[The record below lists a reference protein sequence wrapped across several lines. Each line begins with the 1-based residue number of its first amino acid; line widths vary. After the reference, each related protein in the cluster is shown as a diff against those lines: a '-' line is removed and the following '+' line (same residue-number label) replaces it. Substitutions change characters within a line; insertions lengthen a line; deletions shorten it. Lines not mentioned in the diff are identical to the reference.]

1 MSADPRASS
10 TPEAPSTPD
19 LSESEVTL
27 ESSEVE
33 IETDMEYYC
42 DLCEHKSQSQGG
54 LKIHMGRKH
63 KEIPQLDGEVQA
75 ERETDDWW
83 EKNSTVSLKTLK
95 VYQDVIEDIK
105 ESKLNG
111 EERIIE
117 IERAIE
123 ARMEGSEDPNG
134 ILEKLKLKRS
144 TRLTAKE
151 KLHTQERVHLG

>member
-1 MSADPRASS
+1 M
-10 TPEAPSTPD
+10 
-19 LSESEVTL
+19 
-27 ESSEVE
+27 
-33 IETDMEYYC
+33 
-42 DLCEHKSQSQGG
+42 
-54 LKIHMGRKH
+54 
-63 KEIPQLDGEVQA
+63 
-75 ERETDDWW
+75 
-83 EKNSTVSLKTLK
+83 
-95 VYQDVIEDIK
+95 YQDVIEDIK

-151 KLHTQERVHLG
+151 KLHTQE

>member
-1 MSADPRASS
+1 M
-10 TPEAPSTPD
+10 
-19 LSESEVTL
+19 
-27 ESSEVE
+27 E
-33 IETDMEYYC
+33 IETDKEYYC
-42 DLCEHKSQSQGG
+42 ELCEHKNQTQGG
-54 LKIHMGRKH
+54 LKIHIGRKH

-111 EERIIE
+111 EERVIE

-151 KLHTQERVHLG
+151 SCVRIDNLSSEVN